1 MGTENQGKE
10 REKNQLEFAQ
20 QHLANERTYLAW
32 VRTAINVTGI
42 GFVIVS
48 FHLTIG
54 QSHRVVDFLA
64 VLLTIVSSVA
74 GFGVIINAAVQYS
87 RKRKQI
93 QAQRFHSSH
102 VSIIAASLA
111 LLFVV
116 LVAIVYILIQ
126 FMHVEESIQ

>member
-1 MGTENQGKE
+1 MKFENQNKE
-10 REKNQLEFAQ
+10 QEENQLEFAQ

-32 VRTAINVTGI
+32 LRTAINVTGI

-48 FHLTIG
+48 FHLSIG

-64 VLLTIVSSVA
+64 VLLTILSSVA
-74 GFGVIINAAVQYS
+74 GFCLIINSAVQYF

-102 VSIIAASLA
+102 VSIIVASLV
-111 LLFVV
+111 LLTVV
-116 LVAIVYILIQ
+116 LVATVYILIQ
-126 FMHVEESIQ
+126 FMHVEESI

>member
-1 MGTENQGKE
+1 MEFKIKNTEQEENQLK
-10 REKNQLEFAQ
+10 FAQ

-54 QSHRVVDFLA
+54 ESQRVIDILA
-64 VLLTIVSSVA
+64 VLLTVLSSVA
-74 GFGVIINAAVQYS
+74 GFVLIINAAVQYF

-93 QAQRFHSSH
+93 QSQRFHTSH
-102 VSIIAASLA
+102 VSIIAASLT
-111 LLFVV
+111 LLIVIVV
-116 LVAIVYILIQ
+116 AAVYILIQ
-126 FMHVEESIQ
+126 FIHVEEGI

>member
-1 MGTENQGKE
+1 MEFKIKNTEQEENQLK
-10 REKNQLEFAQ
+10 FAQ

-54 QSHRVVDFLA
+54 ESQRVVDILA
-64 VLLTIVSSVA
+64 VLLTVLSSVA
-74 GFGVIINAAVQYS
+74 GFVLIINAAVQYF

-93 QAQRFHSSH
+93 QAQRFHTSH
-102 VSIIAASLA
+102 VSIIAASLT
-111 LLFVV
+111 LLIVIVV
-116 LVAIVYILIQ
+116 AAVYILIQ
-126 FMHVEESIQ
+126 FIHVEEGV

>member
-1 MGTENQGKE
+1 MELQNKNTAQEENQLK
-10 REKNQLEFAQ
+10 FAQ

-54 QSHRVVDFLA
+54 ESQRVIDFLA
-64 VLLTIVSSVA
+64 VLLTVLSSAA
-74 GFGVIINAAVQYS
+74 GFGVIINGTVQYY

-93 QAQRFHSSH
+93 QAQHFHSSH
-102 VSIIAASLA
+102 VSIIAASLT
-111 LLFVV
+111 LLIVV
-116 LVAIVYILIQ
+116 LVAAVYILIQ
-126 FMHVEESIQ
+126 FIHVEENI